1 MSANS
6 IRVYVRLGI
15 LLFTL
20 LLRIEPLLADV
31 VSDWNEKAIATMA
44 AERMPNPIGTAR
56 ILSMVHTAMF
66 NAARTAAARPTVL
79 LVKQSDGTSTTLI
92 DVAVHA
98 AGALVLSG
106 LYPKQKA
113 ALDAVFKSATAS
125 LPDSSE
131 KSAAIKTGE
140 EAADAMLA
148 SRKNDGFESPD
159 TYRPITSPGVY
170 VPTSLPIMSYVA
182 GVKPFALKTVS
193 QFRPDPPPALN
204 SSLWARDYN
213 EVKELG
219 GINST
224 QRTADQTEA
233 GRFWVLSGT
242 LASNQVAR
250 ELLATKPLSIVE
262 SARLFANL
270 NVAMTDAFVAIF
282 DAKYQYGFWR
292 PITAIRNGDRDENPA
307 TDRDPGWKPLIDTP
321 MHPEYPC
328 AHCVCD
334 GAAGVILESVFGT
347 GTLPSFSLTF
357 AGMPGV
363 VRQYTSLHQLDEE
376 VSMARIWGG
385 VHYRTST
392 EVGRA
397 MGKKGRRV
405 CIAELLTGREPSCC
419 QIGL

>member
-1 MSANS
+1 MSAYS
-6 IRVYVRLGI
+6 IRVWVRVSISLVI
-15 LLFTL
+15 LLF
-20 LLRIEPLLADV
+20 RIEPVSADV

-44 AERMPNPIGTAR
+44 ADRMPNPIGTAR
-56 ILSMVHTAMF
+56 ILSIVHTAMF
-66 NAARTAAARPTVL
+66 NAARTAATRPTVL
-79 LVKQSDGTSTTLI
+79 LVKQSDAASTTLI

-98 AGALVLSG
+98 AAARVLSE

-113 ALDAVFKSATAS
+113 GLEAVFKSATAS
-125 LPDSSE
+125 LPESSD
-131 KSAAIKTGE
+131 KSAAIKAGE
-140 EAADAMLA
+140 EAADSMLA
-148 SRKNDGFESPD
+148 SRKNDGFDSAD
-159 TYRPITSPGVY
+159 TYRPTTSPGVY

-204 SSLWARDYN
+204 SSLWTRDYN

-219 GINST
+219 AINST
-224 QRTADQTEA
+224 KRTADQTEA

-250 ELLATKPLSIVE
+250 TLLATKPLSIVE
-262 SARLFANL
+262 STRLFANL

-282 DAKYQYGFWR
+282 DAKYEYGFWR

-307 TDRDPGWKPLIDTP
+307 TDRDPEWRPLIDTP

-363 VRQYTSLHQLDEE
+363 VRQYTSLHQLEDE

-397 MGKKGRRV
+397 MGKKVGEYVLRNYLPV
-405 CIAELLTGREPSCC
+405 VSPVVVK
-419 QIGL
+419 